1 MALSIKTDEADALAR
16 ALSERTGETLTAA
29 VTTALRERLNRVSA
43 QNPRRYLDGID
54 NLAEDFR
61 RHATSVM
68 ELGIVVESR
77 TGGRTPVERVLQRFE
92 LSVEPLD
99 QAEYMT
105 AMEAWRRF
113 GKGNHP
119 AQLNPG
125 DCYSY
130 ALAAVRGVPLLFV
143 GSDFTQTDIIAA

>member
-1 MALSIKTDEADALAR
+1 MIVVDPSAIVAVLMGEPEAPRVKAALEAAHTR
-16 ALSERTGETLTAA
+16 MISAA
-29 VTTALRERLNRVSA
+29 
-43 QNPRRYLDGID
+43 
-54 NLAEDFR
+54 
-61 RHATSVM
+61 SVV

-92 LSVEPLD
+92 LSIEPLD
-99 QAEYMT
+99 QAQSMT

-119 AQLNPG
+119 AQLNLG